1 MSESIQ
7 EEKKVFIPP
16 LEDWQNRLERHF
28 NDLSRKR
35 SDINLPVFALE
46 HGLSLQEIE
55 KLNNLLREY
64 ITSGQR
70 LSTYWLLWVVY
81 ATEIGYHYTGQEFW
95 QSFETQT
102 PGWESHN
109 RASLKSWFIKFQ
121 KSFNGYVP
129 EGLWAQQFP
138 IIAYPITH
146 AILPVY
152 LQYHFVRLLYT
163 LRFKLVG
170 LKEINSSTVGN
181 LLSSYS
187 YNATSR
193 FERFLEQE
201 ELTGRIALG
210 LLGLTPAN
218 EQEPITSDTLKRII
232 ADLDKARNLSSWFK
246 DTYDYVDRFK
256 GIKPSKISND
266 RGARNTRESESKSG
280 NPDLRP
286 KLTLIYSLGNKW
298 ILFVAVSDFK
308 PIFAFDPKIK
318 EFLKRS
324 RCKISGATDMKPRGW
339 SLSGIRTSKLKS
351 WPEPEKPLI
360 EFEQKNEILNNI
372 LNNDCRMDAG
382 PTWLFKIG
390 SDGIARE
397 VKSRNVHPGNKYILV
412 CLDGYERRLSK
423 LETECTLDCEGVYGL
438 LLIIPDVLSLDDE
451 VILGSLNL
459 QTIRTVK
466 VWPAGLP
473 CRNWGGDGTSEWLST
488 ESPTFGIVSDYPVSS
503 YLVRIDD
510 ESVLSLNGKNTGEP
524 YFFQIDALPPG
535 KYRLSISA
543 IRDTTCAKRS
553 ETISAYLDVNIRDPE
568 QWIPGKPS
576 HSGMIVSIDPYDA
589 DLDELWENKVNISI
603 SGPPSNSAA
612 FSIKLFNSDHKCVLN
627 KNIGTNFKL
636 PLNSTSWQQQFEQLK
651 KSHEF
656 QYLESTTADLEINGN
671 ELGKYSLHFE
681 RKVTPLRWI
690 ARSSDKDYS
699 LRLIDDT
706 GCIGEPEV
714 AFYSMEQPAKRK
726 SLHEINSRDEFFPI
740 KPGGLYV
747 ASHET
752 HRDSVA
758 ISCLSRGNGFEKLGL
773 STDLSDILD
782 GTIQITE
789 ALVALREW
797 MDARLVGGL
806 VEIRQLQIVRNLHS
820 AIYSSLCGKDWGDI
834 EAAYLSD
841 IKNQTISD
849 VLYKK
854 ITRVTSGFSA
864 MLEKERNIFAG
875 DLEDAT
881 EWYTALAARY
891 DVCHDKNLCRF
902 SIQLA
907 CTPFVLSMH
916 DAGEFEKFLRQVKS
930 NNSVLRGVRYSI
942 LIMLQKDDFDLVQEN
957 FRRLI

>member
-1 MSESIQ
+1 MTGPTQ
-7 EEKKVFIPP
+7 EEKQDHVSP
-16 LEDWQNRLERHF
+16 LEEWQNRLEHHF
-28 NDLSRKR
+28 CELSQKR
-35 SDINLPVFALE
+35 SGINLPVFALE
-46 HGLSLQEIE
+46 HGLSVQEAE
-55 KLNNLLREY
+55 ELNRLLRDY
-64 ITSGQR
+64 ITTRQR
-70 LSTYWLLWVVY
+70 LGKYWLLWVVY

-109 RASLKSWFIKFQ
+109 RTSLKNWFIKFQ
-121 KSFNGYVP
+121 TTFNGYVP

-138 IIAYPITH
+138 IIAWPITH

-152 LQYHFVRLLYT
+152 LQYHFISSLYT

-170 LKEINSSTVGN
+170 LRDFNSSTVGS
-181 LLSSYS
+181 LLSSYT

-193 FERFLEQE
+193 FARFLEQK
-201 ELTGRIALG
+201 ELTGRITLG
-210 LLGLTPAN
+210 LLGLTPN
-218 EQEPITSDTLKRII
+218 DEQEPISSHTLKRII
-232 ADLDKARNLSSWFK
+232 ADLDKARNLRSWFK

-256 GIKPSKISND
+256 GLRQSKPIEGRLSKNPKD
-266 RGARNTRESESKSG
+266 SESSSAH
-280 NPDLRP
+280 PDIRP
-286 KLTLIYSLGNKW
+286 KLTLRYSSDKKW
-298 ILFVAVSDFK
+298 IPQIVVADFN
-308 PIFAFDPKIK
+308 PIFAFNPQIK
-318 EFLKRS
+318 EFLKGS

-339 SLSGIRTSKLKS
+339 TLSGHRTAKIKA
-351 WPEPEKPLI
+351 WPEADRPLI
-360 EFEQKNEILNNI
+360 EFEQKNEILNGI
-372 LNNDCRMDAG
+372 LNINCRMDSG
-382 PTWLFKIG
+382 PTWLFEIG

-397 VKSRNVHPGNKYILV
+397 VKGRNVHPGNKYILV
-412 CLDGYERRLSK
+412 CLKGHERKANR
-423 LETECTLDCEGVYGL
+423 LETECNLDCEGVYGFQL
-438 LLIIPDVLSLDDE
+438 TIPGVVSHDDE
-451 VILGSLNL
+451 EILEGLNL
-459 QTIRTVK
+459 KTARTVK

-473 CRNWGGDGTSEWLST
+473 CHNWDGEGTSEWLT
-488 ESPTFGIVSDYPVSS
+488 TQSPTFGIVSDYPVSS

-510 ESVLSLNGKNTGEP
+510 ESVLSLTGKNAGEP
-524 YFFQIDALPPG
+524 SFFQIDALPPG
-535 KYRLSISA
+535 KYLLSISA
-543 IRDTTCAKRS
+543 IRGTTCAKRG
-553 ETISAYLDVNIRDPE
+553 ETISAYLNLNIRDPE

-576 HSGMIVSIDPYDA
+576 HSGMIVSVDPYDA
-589 DLDELWENKVNISI
+589 DLDELWENKINISV
-603 SGPPSNSAA
+603 SGPPSNSAT
-612 FSIKLFNSDHKCVLN
+612 FTIKLYNSDHKCVLN
-627 KNIGTNFKL
+627 SNIGTNFRL
-636 PLNSTSWQQQFEQLK
+636 PLNSTSWQKQFEKLK

-706 GCIGEPEV
+706 GCNGDPEI

-726 SLHEINSRDEFFPI
+726 ILHEINSQDEFCPI

-758 ISCLSRGNGFEKLGL
+758 ISCLSSGSGFEKLGL

-782 GTIQITE
+782 GTTQITE
-789 ALVALREW
+789 ALAVLREW

-806 VEIRQLQIVRNLHS
+806 VEIRQLQIVRNLHN

-841 IKNQTISD
+841 INNQTISD
-849 VLYKK
+849 SLYKK

-881 EWYTALAARY
+881 EWYSELAARY
-891 DVCHDKNLCRF
+891 DVCQDKNLCRF

-907 CTPFVLSMH
+907 CAPFVLPIR
-916 DAGEFEKFLRQVKS
+916 DFGELEDLLQQVKS
-930 NNSVLRGVRYSI
+930 NSSVLRGVRYSI